1 MAQRGSYAKGVAK
14 REEILSTALE
24 VIARNGYRRTSVREL
39 ADAVGLSQAGLLHYF
54 SSKEELFTEVLRKR
68 DDVDARRRDL
78 VSDPFDAL
86 TDTISH
92 NADVGGLVRL
102 YVQLS
107 ADATDGE
114 HPANPYFTERYA
126 TLRTTLTQAIAAEQ
140 DAGRLRPDVSAAQLA
155 TVVIATMD
163 GLQTQWLL
171 DPSIDMV
178 GAVESVIALATTAE
192 PHR

>member
-68 DDVDARRRDL
+68 DEVDNERRL
-78 VSDPFDAL
+78 GT
-86 TDTISH
+86 TDTFSALVDTIAH
-92 NADVGGLVRL
+92 NSEVGGLVRL
-102 YVQLS
+102 YTQLS
-107 ADATDGE
+107 ADATDSQ
-114 HPANPYFTERYA
+114 HPAHSYFAQRYA
-126 TLRTTLTQAIAAEQ
+126 SLRETMTAEIESSQRAGTLREDIGAERLATLVIAA
-140 DAGRLRPDVSAAQLA
+140 
-155 TVVIATMD
+155 MD

-171 DPSIDMV
+171 DPSIDMTA
-178 GAVESVIALATTAE
+178 AVSTIIDLASA
-192 PHR
+192 